1 MLIGAHWEASLL
13 FRTMAESDLDLI
25 LTCLS
30 EPSVNTT
37 TEARFR
43 EHLAARSYRPE
54 WTWLA
59 FDGDALAGLAVW
71 WGFPAGDRPLALD
84 ALWAAPAVADPVPL
98 WAGLIRQVP
107 PPVEYHIFTTP
118 DSRDD
123 PGIDLRLRAAA
134 EAGLKNL
141 NERFRY
147 EWTSASP
154 LPERSTRLAF
164 APATDEEFAD
174 AFERISAGSLDVAMR
189 AGVAR
194 QGARAQALADLED
207 YKMMPGPR
215 EWWRLAHDSERNL
228 VGAALPS
235 ANAGGPV
242 VGYVG
247 VVPEQRGH
255 GYAADLLAEIT
266 WMLAAEGATVI
277 RADTDSTNTPMV
289 ATFERQG
296 YRRFALRLVAC

>member
-1 MLIGAHWEASLL
+1 MEASLL
-13 FRTMAESDLDLI
+13 FRTMAESDLGLV

-37 TEARFR
+37 TDDRFR
-43 EHLAARSYRPE
+43 EHLAAHSYRHE

-59 FDGDALAGLAVW
+59 FDGDTLAGLAVW

-84 ALWAAPAVADPVPL
+84 ALWASPAAGDPVPM
-98 WAGLIRQVP
+98 WAELIRRVSP
-107 PPVEYHIFTTP
+107 PAEYHIFTIP
-118 DSRDD
+118 EHRDD
-123 PGIDLRLRAAA
+123 PEIALRLRAAA
-134 EAGLKNL
+134 EAGLTTL

-154 LPERSTRLAF
+154 LPDRPARLRYV
-164 APATDEEFAD
+164 PATDEEFAD
-174 AFERISAGSLDVAMR
+174 AFERVSVGSLDVATR
-189 AGVAR
+189 EGVAR
-194 QGARAQALADLED
+194 HGARAQALADVED

-215 EWWRLAHDSERNL
+215 ERWRLAYDAGKNL
-228 VGAALPS
+228 VGVALPS

-242 VGYVG
+242 VGYVA

-266 WMLAAEGATVI
+266 WMLAADGATVI

-289 ATFERQG
+289 ATFERLG
-296 YRRFALRLVAC
+296 YRRFALRLVAS

>member
-1 MLIGAHWEASLL
+1 M
-13 FRTMAESDLDLI
+13 FRTMAESDLGHV

-30 EPSVNTT
+30 QPSVNTT
-37 TEARFR
+37 TEARFL
-43 EHLAARSYRPE
+43 EHLAAGSYRHE

-59 FDGDALAGLAVW
+59 FDGDTLAGLAVW
-71 WGFPAGDRPLALD
+71 WGFPAGERPLALD

-118 DSRDD
+118 ESRDD
-123 PGIDLRLRAAA
+123 PAIALRLRAAT
-134 EAGLKNL
+134 EAGLRNL

-154 LPERSTRLAF
+154 LPVRSVRLSF
-164 APATDEEFAD
+164 APASDEEFAD
-174 AFERISAGSLDVAMR
+174 AFERISDGSLDVATR
-189 AGVAR
+189 EGVAR
-194 QGARAQALADLED
+194 RGARAQALADLED
-207 YKMMPGPR
+207 YRMMPGPR
-215 EWWRLAHDSERNL
+215 EWWRLAYDNGNL

-266 WMLAAEGATVI
+266 WMLADGGATVI

-289 ATFERQG
+289 ATFERLG
-296 YRRFALRLVAC
+296 YRRFALRLVAS